1 MEEKAV
7 NNGVYLTFISEPEIQ
22 MPNKLNVFRE
32 KGIGASQTN
41 FTEYLY
47 GENNSYLT
55 TYESLNKKQNISDSI
70 RNYNIK
76 NYYGIR
82 PVLKTDGLMS
92 ELIKQNGKVINESE
106 VVLGSY
112 PIEIVTDNRLIASL
126 KKLDF
131 NWSVYN
137 IPIGDNVT
145 PCHTVMFNNEEYVYI
160 KNKDIF
166 VKVNP
171 LIWYYD
177 EASNCL
183 VSKDIITAFYTKI
196 GINDFQKY
204 GYNFMNQYLIR
215 DILKNNLISLTK
227 SVNLV
232 MKKDSSEMYLP
243 YDYDIDMDNEGK
255 LYSHDENE
263 YNINIGE
270 NVTLIS
276 INSLQYTFKNSY
288 KHNPIFN
295 ITIKGDNKRI
305 HIHAF
310 DFASLGINSKIHN
323 LTIDSTN
330 VDLESPMI
338 CIGGY
343 IDNVSLKCD
352 LNYFT
357 SLFLSGDV
365 IGHNLLKGSNLTIKY
380 TSEKE
385 LLLFLNDIKKV
396 ADLLKKN
403 ALKGNHIYFGYK
415 KTAYNCVSLDNKDY
429 NFEANNLF
437 EQIGLADITL
447 DGPEINIE
455 KVEKIVGINFNLI
468 HTPDDEPQK
477 EISKVNDE
485 QVLSKEAEHILDL
498 AKEIMS
504 IDYIGIDKENV
515 REKVDEIIDEYNNL
529 YSKETKGLS
538 LSTNSA
544 LYTNTVIKL
553 ENLRDTLYHNF
564 EKNVDYYDIL
574 DLIEIMI
581 KKLNDEEIELNYE
594 ILNDINTL
602 NIILKYSDDDQTK
615 EELIFYL
622 ESERK
627 SITDYLLGKKELD
640 YKNINEFVKKF
651 RLFLMPILT
660 KVSGNVSKIDVIEQ
674 IKNYAINE
682 MNNKSL
688 ENKNNYIRVI
698 LTEINKV
705 KEDILKVDN
714 SYTFEEIDFSSFN
727 TGNEIIDYLDS
738 LFIKYYGIY
747 LRLYDEKQK
756 QNIYERNL
764 IPKIY

>member
-7 NNGVYLTFISEPEIQ
+7 NNGVYLTFISEPEIE
-22 MPNKLNVFRE
+22 MPHKLNVFRE

-112 PIEIVTDNRLIASL
+112 PTEIVTDNRLIASL

-131 NWSVYN
+131 NWNVYN
-137 IPIGDNVT
+137 IPIGDNVI
-145 PCHTVMFNNEEYVYI
+145 PCQTVMFNNEEYVYI

-204 GYNFMNQYLIR
+204 GYNFLNEYLLK
-215 DILKNNLISLTK
+215 DILKNNVISLTK

-243 YDYDIDMDNEGK
+243 YDYDIDMNNEGK
-255 LYSHDENE
+255 LYSHDEKE

-270 NVTLIS
+270 TVTLIS

-338 CIGGY
+338 CVGGY

-365 IGHNLLKGSNLTIKY
+365 IKHNLLKGSNLTISY

-415 KTAYNCVSLDNKDY
+415 KTAYNCVSLDNKNY

-564 EKNVDYYDIL
+564 EKNIDYYDIL

-581 KKLNDEEIELNYE
+581 KKLNDEEVELNYE

-602 NIILKYSDDDQTK
+602 NIILKYSEDNQTK
-615 EELIFYL
+615 IEIITYL

-627 SITDYLLGKKELD
+627 SITDYLCNKKEID
-640 YKNINEFVKKF
+640 YNNINEFVKKF
-651 RLFLMPILT
+651 RLFLMPILA
-660 KVSGNVSKIDVIEQ
+660 KESGNVSKIDVIEQ

-705 KEDILKVDN
+705 KEDILKLDN

-756 QNIYERNL
+756 QNVYKKNL